1 MKALGLL
8 DNVEREGQPSL
19 HSSYTKCINKDLR
32 YLKDLLNF
40 SKLLVF
46 ILLCAT
52 SQAKVSTLYDTL
64 NFKLERNGL
73 NLIWTK
79 LLRIILQRIS
89 LKGIMAKLF
98 HLTQKRQLHMSR
110 RGHESFKVFN
120 LHISDVMTKIKVL
133 RKRWVAKNRW
143 CGESF
148 NYDNFVKTW
157 NLWTQR
163 LIPYHK
169 SS

>member
-64 NFKLERNGL
+64 NFHKNLAREKWPKFDMDKTIKNYFIENKFKGDNGQTL
-73 NLIWTK
+73 A
-79 LLRIILQRIS
+79 S
-89 LKGIMAKLF
+89 
-98 HLTQKRQLHMSR
+98 
-110 RGHESFKVFN
+110 
-120 LHISDVMTKIKVL
+120 
-133 RKRWVAKNRW
+133 
-143 CGESF
+143 
-148 NYDNFVKTW
+148 
-157 NLWTQR
+157 
-163 LIPYHK
+163 
-169 SS
+169 